1 MRKASVDVKTN
12 HGTYR
17 VYRVEFKN
25 DKHHH
30 NWCNAMSKWGHKI
43 IGVRFDDGY
52 PGIDGF
58 KQKQII

>member
-17 VYRVEFKN
+17 VYRVEFKD

-30 NWCNAMSKWGHKI
+30 NWCNAMSK
-43 IGVRFDDGY
+43 
-52 PGIDGF
+52 
-58 KQKQII
+58 

>member
-12 HGTYR
+12 QGTYK
-17 VYRVEFKN
+17 VYRVEFKD

-30 NWCNAMSKWGHKI
+30 NWCKGHNI
-43 IGVRFDDGY
+43 IRVRFDDGY

-58 KQKQII
+58 KQKQ